1 MKQIFLFEFYE
12 FIQSIFLLNTSKWL
26 LLPWSLVTFTWITDL
41 NILEI
46 SQAYSEHCQISE
58 MELFADIVNGIKP
71 FTILAKSFV
80 LDVSQSSEHA
90 SEP

>member
-46 SQAYSEHCQISE
+46 SQAYSEYCQISE

-71 FTILAKSFV
+71 LTILAKSFI